1 MDFST
6 QGRVMISNL
15 TDSFLKPLRWP
26 ILLLVGK
33 LLCTLLAVFV
43 FARFS
48 PLIDAELY
56 LSGFYI
62 SEISFRTKVIQ
73 SLVTLLSNIGGGLFV
88 HYAFGLVSLVG
99 VMYYYLRGGKRW
111 QLCLLL
117 LLPSTLIWTSVIGK
131 ETLFYGAF
139 TLSLV
144 IWARFVVRKCDV
156 ADYFLLGICAVVIAI
171 FRPHYGMVIIWL
183 YISAALLEMMKERAL
198 PWLCLLAFSSCA
210 LMFIFFWQELLLRG
224 FGGIEATA
232 SASRFVLFGID
243 PNTSAGFNAYKSL
256 VPFGAV
262 LGILGPMPSELFARP
277 EFIPFFL
284 EGILIL
290 SFPVAVY
297 VYACKQSFAG
307 KQRFMTIFWICL
319 VPAILLLVIIH
330 APFGLLNPGSAIRWR
345 VNFEAIFHMAPLLLL
360 FASLDNNEN
369 HSLPY

>member
-1 MDFST
+1 
-6 QGRVMISNL
+6 MISNL
-15 TDSFLKPLRWP
+15 TDSFLRPLRWP

-33 LLCTLLAVFV
+33 LLCTLLAVFF

-56 LSGFYI
+56 LSGFYTN
-62 SEISFRTKVIQ
+62 EVSFRTVVIQ

-88 HYAFGLVSLVG
+88 HCAFGLVSLVG

-156 ADYFLLGICAVVIAI
+156 VDYFLLGICAVVCTLL
-171 FRPHYGMVIIWL
+171 RPHYTIVFVWL
-183 YISAALLEMMKERAL
+183 FASTVLVLKIKQGTRV
-198 PWLCLLAFSSCA
+198 WLCLLAFMGCGVLWAFAWES
-210 LMFIFFWQELLLRG
+210 LLSRG
-224 FGGIEATA
+224 FEGIDVGGR
-232 SASRFVLFGID
+232 ASRFLFFGIEPGTDAGFEAYKKLLYLGALFGI
-243 PNTSAGFNAYKSL
+243 
-256 VPFGAV
+256 
-262 LGILGPMPSELFARP
+262 IGPMPTELFVRP

-284 EGILIL
+284 EGLLIL
-290 SFPVAVY
+290 LFPVVVY
-297 VYACKQSFAG
+297 LFASKQSFAE
-307 KQRFMTIFWICL
+307 KQRFKTIFWMCL
-319 VPAILLLVIIH
+319 VPAIFALVIIH
-330 APFGLLNPGSAIRWR
+330 APFGLLNPGSATRWR

-360 FASLDNNEN
+360 FAHLDSDEN
-369 HSLPY
+369 HSLPS